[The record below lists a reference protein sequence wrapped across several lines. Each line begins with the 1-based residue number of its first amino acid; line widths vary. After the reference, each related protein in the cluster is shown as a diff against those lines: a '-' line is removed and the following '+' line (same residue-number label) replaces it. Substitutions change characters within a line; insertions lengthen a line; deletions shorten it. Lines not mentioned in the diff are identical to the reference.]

1 LIPQYRCELDGHGD
15 REYDRESQQ
24 QVLRPS
30 FDGIWDS
37 VRNLL
42 GMRLDKLARQFAGT
56 HEMKVKKEIERLAA
70 GV

>member
-1 LIPQYRCELDGHGD
+1 MDTVTASMIERVNDSAP
-15 REYDRESQQ
+15 S
-24 QVLRPS
+24 S
-30 FDGIWDS
+30 FDGIRDS

-42 GMRLDKLARQFAGT
+42 GMHLDKLARQFAAT